1 MPAMLRF
8 RPFWLALGFLTT
20 LPVPDVGKVR
30 PGERRA
36 ASAYYPLVG
45 WVVGA
50 VLVAVAALVQA
61 WPPGLAAALVL
72 AAWLAVTGM
81 LHFDGLLDSA
91 DALLAPRTP
100 TERLQ
105 ILADVHHGSF
115 ALGVGAVFLIL
126 KWQAIAASPDLWGLA
141 LAPVAARTWILP
153 LLGLFP
159 SARPGGLGASARGG
173 SWGWGLLFAAPLALL
188 APGPAAAAGAW
199 ALGFAF
205 WSSRRLGGGLTGDV
219 YGAAVETAELVFLLA
234 ALLGRAPGM
243 TFG

>member
-1 MPAMLRF
+1 MKRL
-8 RPFWLALGFLTT
+8 RPFWFALGFLTT
-20 LPVPDVGKVR
+20 LPVPRAEGATA
-30 PGERRA
+30 GELRRSVA
-36 ASAYYPLVG
+36 WYPLVG

-50 VLVAVAALVQA
+50 VLVATAALAQA
-61 WPPGLAAALVL
+61 WSPGLAAALVL

-91 DALLAPRTP
+91 DALLAPRAP
-100 TERLQ
+100 AERLR

-126 KWQAIAASPDLWGLA
+126 KWQAIAAGPDLWALA

-159 SARPGGLGASARGG
+159 SVRPGGLGASARGG
-173 SWGWGLLFAAPLALL
+173 SWGWGLLFAAPLVLL

-219 YGAAVETAELVFLLA
+219 YGAAVETTELVFLLA
-234 ALLGRAPGM
+234 ALLWRAPGM